1 MARLDRV
8 AVSKEIAQVG
18 SVIGREFSYELIAG
32 LELMSEEALGK
43 GLRHLTASGLA
54 TCHGEIPNA
63 VYTFSHALVQDA
75 AYDSLLKSR
84 RKQLHGDIAHLLEER
99 WPETRDQAPGI
110 ARLPLQRG
118 GAVIRV
124 AAPLWLRA
132 GEVAMRAFCAARSH
146 HPFAHRHV
154 GIVETAAVQGSRPHG
169 NLAANRAGADAGGVS
184 RLGPGGGQRT
194 FWNRHGG
201 WRSRSSKATPICRS

>member
-18 SVIGREFSYELIAG
+18 SVIGREFSYELSAA
-32 LELMSEEALGK
+32 LELMSEDALSK
-43 GLRHLTASGLA
+43 GLQHLTSSGLA

-99 WPETRDQAPGI
+99 WPEA
-110 ARLPLQRG
+110 
-118 GAVIRV
+118 
-124 AAPLWLRA
+124 LWLPRITRLSLHLCRA
-132 GEVAMRAFCAARSH
+132 IPCHRARCGFR
-146 HPFAHRHV
+146 R
-154 GIVETAAVQGSRPHG
+154 
-169 NLAANRAGADAGGVS
+169 
-184 RLGPGGGQRT
+184 
-194 FWNRHGG
+194 
-201 WRSRSSKATPICRS
+201 